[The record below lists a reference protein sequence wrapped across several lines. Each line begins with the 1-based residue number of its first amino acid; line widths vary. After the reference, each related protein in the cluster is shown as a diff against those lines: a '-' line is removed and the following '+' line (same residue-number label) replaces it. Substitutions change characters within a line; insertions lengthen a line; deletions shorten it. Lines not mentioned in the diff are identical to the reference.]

1 MAIDLPYCGRFAP
14 TPSGPLHFGS
24 LVAAVASYLD
34 AQAHHGKWLVRI
46 EDVDKP
52 RAVTGADSIILR
64 QLEAFGLHWDGEVM
78 YQSQRD
84 EAYRAALSQLQS
96 KHLCYYCTC
105 TRKQIKA
112 RGPYYTGYCRDKQ
125 RSAENAAI
133 RILNDRPIANFYDR
147 WQGEVNIEPNFAAED
162 FVLFRRDQL
171 YTYQLAVVVD
181 DIAQG
186 VTDLVR
192 GVDLLTPTA
201 WQLTLWQQFEARQ
214 PRLMHVP
221 LALDVNGRKLSKQNH
236 APALDTTHP
245 KEQLSRAVAFLGL
258 GEVDTGNDISQL
270 LAEASQAWA
279 AKYLS

>member
-1 MAIDLPYCGRFAP
+1 MAASSAYRGRFAP

-34 AQAHHGKWLVRI
+34 ARAHGGEWLLRI

-52 RAVTGADSIILR
+52 RALPGAAQTILQ
-64 QLEAFGLHWDGEVM
+64 QLHDHGLQWHGEVI

-84 EAYRAALSQLQS
+84 TTYAAALHTLQQRG
-96 KHLCYYCTC
+96 LTYYCSC

-112 RGPYYTGYCRDKQ
+112 RGPYYTCYCRDKK
-125 RSAENAAI
+125 RRAEGNAVRFRNEHPCTEFQD
-133 RILNDRPIANFYDR
+133 RILGKVQLASD
-147 WQGEVNIEPNFAAED
+147 FAAED

-186 VTDLVR
+186 ITDIVR
-192 GVDLLTPTA
+192 GADLLTPTS
-201 WQLTLWQQFEARQ
+201 WQLTLWSELATYQ
-214 PRLMHVP
+214 PRFAHVP
-221 LALDVNGRKLSKQNH
+221 LALDQNGNKLSKQNH
-236 APALDTTHP
+236 APALSAEHVHQ
-245 KEQLSRAVAFLGL
+245 QLRDACAFLGL
-258 GEVDTGNDISQL
+258 TELPKAANTAQL
-270 LAEASQAWA
+270 LSAATAAWH